1 MEDLESR
8 LRGLPVRAPSQ
19 ELDDRVLSAKPERQF
34 GASCVRR
41 LVPLWAALAACIVV
55 GSLGFAGG
63 TAYES
68 KRSAGNFEAR
78 PPIRIEL
85 IYDSPTGI
93 NPFDFTSASAEFP
106 DEQWEV
112 RVTSDVETST

>member
-1 MEDLESR
+1 MEDLEPKLKKLS
-8 LRGLPVRAPSQ
+8 VRAASH

-68 KRSAGNFEAR
+68 KRSAASLEAR

-93 NPFDFTSASAEFP
+93 NPFDFTSATADFP
-106 DEQWEV
+106 DEEWEV